1 MKLRIPAAPT
11 GLLHVGQA
19 RLALAAWLTARRDGG
34 QVTLVLE
41 DADPAHA
48 RPEHDEAVRHDLD
61 WLGLDWDVV
70 VRQSERAGRYASAAE
85 RLRRAGRIY
94 ACFESEDELRAKR
107 DRRQRRG
114 ESTVY
119 DRAMLKMTAAQ
130 REEAEAGGKRPYWR
144 FMLND
149 GTVQWDDL
157 VLGRQQVKLTA
168 HSDPVVLRADGAP
181 LPIFAALVD
190 ELDLRSTHLV
200 RGAEMATAT
209 GLQLDILAALGGRP
223 GALRVAH
230 LPGLAEEA
238 GPRAKRPPALR
249 SLRGDGIEPAAL
261 AGYLA
266 RLGTED
272 PPVAE
277 PAALLASRFE
287 LVRVGQAP
295 PRFDVEALLALN
307 RRALASL
314 PFEAVRD
321 RLPPAA
327 TPAFWIAVRG
337 SLDLL
342 REARGWWEVVGG
354 SIVPPLLEDEAGTL
368 RQALAALPEE
378 PWDAAT
384 WSGWTTGLGN
394 DAEPMLRLALTGED
408 HGPALDTLLP
418 LIGRARVA
426 ERLRLASA

>member
-1 MKLRIPAAPT
+1 MKLNIAAAPT

-34 QVTLVLE
+34 QVTLVLD

-48 RPEHDEAVRHDLD
+48 RPEHEDGVRHDLD
-61 WLGLDWDVV
+61 WLGLDWDAV
-70 VRQSERAGRYASAAE
+70 VRQSERAARYAAAAE
-85 RLRRAGRIY
+85 RLRRAGRVY
-94 ACFESEDELRAKR
+94 ACFESEEELRAKR

-119 DRAMLKMTAAQ
+119 DRAMLKLTAAQ
-130 REEAEAGGKRPYWR
+130 REAAEAGGKRPYWR

-168 HSDPVVLRADGAP
+168 HSDPVVMRADGTP
-181 LPIFAALVD
+181 LPIFAAAVD
-190 ELDLRSTHLV
+190 ELEFRSTHLV
-200 RGAEMATAT
+200 RGAETATAT
-209 GLQLDILAALGGRP
+209 GLQLDMIAALGGRP
-223 GALRVAH
+223 GALRVGH
-230 LPGLAEEA
+230 LPGLAEG

-249 SLRGDGIEPAAL
+249 SLRADGIEPAAL

-266 RLGTED
+266 RLGTAD

-277 PAALLASRFE
+277 PASLLTTRFE
-287 LVRVGQAP
+287 LARVGQAP
-295 PRFDVEALLALN
+295 PRFDPAALLALN
-307 RRALASL
+307 RRALGSL
-314 PFEAVRD
+314 PFEAVRA

-327 TPAFWIAVRG
+327 TPAFWMAVRG

-354 SIVPPLLEDEAGTL
+354 SIVPPLLEDDAETL
-368 RQALAALPEE
+368 QQALAALPEE

-384 WSGWTTGLGN
+384 WSGWTAGLGSG
-394 DAEPMLRLALTGED
+394 AEQALRLALTGED

-418 LIGRARVA
+418 LIGRARVT